1 MKGGVGNEGR
11 SRGVKLLGLGSRAL
25 TLLGS
30 DLTLRAVVD
39 EELLRGA
46 ANYLTRGEGG
56 FFGRTGGH
64 GRMISAEE
72 EQ

>member
-11 SRGVKLLGLGSRAL
+11 SRGVELLGLGSRAL

-39 EELLRGA
+39 EELLRGV

-56 FFGRTGGH
+56 FFWRTGGH